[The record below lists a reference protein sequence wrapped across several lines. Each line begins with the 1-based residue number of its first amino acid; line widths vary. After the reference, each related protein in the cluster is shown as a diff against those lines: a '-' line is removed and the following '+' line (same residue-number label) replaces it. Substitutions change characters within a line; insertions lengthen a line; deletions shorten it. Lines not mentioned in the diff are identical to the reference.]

1 MDNRYKNAII
11 TTFIAAALPATVSA
25 HNTANKGLEGLGAL
39 FAILVGI
46 MLVGALTLILTI
58 INVFKKNRTLRI
70 VCIVLTAPYIALSLF
85 VAQNG
90 YSMFPAVVTVAMIF
104 LIYKSI
110 PPKTTPPPP
119 PTSETITDNETPD

>member
-1 MDNRYKNAII
+1 MDNRYKNALIA
-11 TTFIAAALPATVSA
+11 TCIAAALPATVLA
-25 HNTANKGLEGLGAL
+25 HNTAYKGLGTL
-39 FAILVGI
+39 FAILAGI

-70 VCIVLTAPYIALSLF
+70 VCIVLTAPYIVLSLF

-110 PPKTTPPPP
+110 PPKITPPQPP
-119 PTSETITDNETPD
+119 SSETLPDNEIPD